1 MSVTVRRDCKA
12 LSVEITWNKDVS
24 FLKHHIV
31 LLTTFCLRPL
41 SVFII
46 VLYCGLPPSR
56 WETGKSQKWWWCTL
70 YLGEEVESDLVSVAV
85 CGTVVCTVTSQEGG
99 PGFNSQLHDDPAIE
113 WKLVQGVTGHWDSFQ
128 SLKTKT
134 KLWKRNITSVEE
146 MSEQNPVGLKL
157 NWEVNQLRWDLKTLL
172 DVKVLFGKVNKLYTR
187 GHDTPKTSLCL
198 AANWHRSLPPQTA
211 VSH

>member
-1 MSVTVRRDCKA
+1 MVYLPVDERRGKA
-12 LSVEITWNKDVS
+12 KNDGGAHFILERKWSQIW
-24 FLKHHIV
+24 LV
-31 LLTTFCLRPL
+31 LLFVEQWFVLSPHRKKDLDSTLR
-41 SVFII
+41 
-46 VLYCGLPPSR
+46 
-56 WETGKSQKWWWCTL
+56 
-70 YLGEEVESDLVSVAV
+70 
-85 CGTVVCTVTSQEGG
+85 
-99 PGFNSQLHDDPAIE
+99 DDPAIE